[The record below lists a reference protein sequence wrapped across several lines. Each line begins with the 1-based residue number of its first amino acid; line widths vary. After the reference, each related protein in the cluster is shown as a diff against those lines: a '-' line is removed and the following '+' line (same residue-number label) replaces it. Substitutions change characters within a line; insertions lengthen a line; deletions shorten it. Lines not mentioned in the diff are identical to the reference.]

1 MRKTKDQLR
10 LEHLLTLIPEEKQT
24 AGEFIID
31 EILFLKKPLRD
42 SKKKLETGNTT
53 DSAEVRNYDTLC
65 KRYSALIKQLTDLLP
80 KKPPQEELDGL
91 TAFIQG
97 SDKA

>member
-1 MRKTKDQLR
+1 MRKSKDQVR

-24 AGEFIID
+24 AGEYLID

-42 SKKKLETGNTT
+42 CKKKLET
-53 DSAEVRNYDTLC
+53 DSSEVRNYDTLC

-80 KKPPQEELDGL
+80 KKPPQSDLDEL
-91 TAFIQG
+91 TAFIQ
-97 SDKA
+97 SADK

>member
-10 LEHLLTLIPEEKQT
+10 LEDIQALIPEEKQT
-24 AGEFIID
+24 AAAFLID

-42 SKKKLETGNTT
+42 CKKKLET
-53 DSAEVRNYDTLC
+53 DSGEVRNYDTLC

-80 KKPPQEELDGL
+80 KKPAQSDIDELS
-91 TAFIQG
+91 AFIQG
-97 SDKA
+97 ADK

>member
-1 MRKTKDQLR
+1 MRKSKDQLK
-10 LEHLLTLIPEEKQT
+10 LEDIKSLISEEKQT
-24 AGEFIID
+24 AAEYLID

-42 SKKKLETGNTT
+42 SKKKLETSNTP

-80 KKPPQEELDGL
+80 KKPPQDEIDGL

-97 SDKA
+97 NKA